1 MALDWEQVLNRVE
14 AQLPNLAPFL
24 SMGTPLA
31 MTRGEVTLGYPAT
44 ATVAR
49 AMVEKPEHLTAVAGV
64 CTEVAGRPLRVILVN
79 LTEAAGPSMAEM
91 RAARDRN
98 QKDAL
103 LERTRAH
110 PLVKQT
116 LEVFGGQV
124 VTVRERTPE
133 KEKGS

>member
-1 MALDWEQVLNRVE
+1 
-14 AQLPNLAPFL
+14 
-24 SMGTPLA
+24 
-31 MTRGEVTLGYPAT
+31 
-44 ATVAR
+44 
-49 AMVEKPEHLTAVAGV
+49 MV
-64 CTEVAGRPLRVILVN
+64 VN

-91 RAARDRN
+91 RAARERD